1 MADWSIACIT
11 LMNMYSFVGI
21 QTPVEKKNRFVGV
34 IEGGGIEFNFGAK
47 LHFLTR

>member
-1 MADWSIACIT
+1 
-11 LMNMYSFVGI
+11 MNMYSFVGI
-21 QTPVEKKNRFVGV
+21 QTPVEKNRFVGV